1 MRRFVPSAAFLL
13 LTTSYCDIDV
23 LLFFLSLTVPLIGV
37 RFFYTLSEVVVIMD
51 ENFVSGLYY
60 DIRSLGVGMV
70 KETVVLDLID
80 NVVCSLLN
88 REESKEQ
95 LREEWKGIYDRLNGD
110 G

>member
-37 RFFYTLSEVVVIMD
+37 RFFCGVIFMD

-60 DIRSLGVGMV
+60 DI
-70 KETVVLDLID
+70 ETAVLDLID
-80 NVVCSLLN
+80 NVVCSLLSSDK
-88 REESKEQ
+88 SKEQ
-95 LREEWKGIYDRLNGD
+95 LREEWKGVYKRLNGD